1 MERTPSAKVSER
13 DVWEL
18 QVCVAGEQVSMQGGA
33 GLTLKDFVMEL
44 GLYLVTVHF

>member
-18 QVCVAGEQVSMQGGA
+18 QVCVAEEQVSMQGGGGGDA
-33 GLTLKDFVMEL
+33 VATGRGRLDP
-44 GLYLVTVHF
+44 